1 MMDVKTVQQASA
13 LLSDCRET
21 GKVIEALP
29 AALCPATTA
38 DGYAI
43 QAELD
48 NGPACRAWAGK
59 LPPLALPARH
69 ISVLMARYW
78 AA

>member
-13 LLSDCRET
+13 LLSNCGET

-29 AALCPATTA
+29 ALCPATTA
-38 DGYAI
+38 DGYVPFRLSWI
-43 QAELD
+43 TGLL
-48 NGPACRAWAGK
+48 RAWAGK